1 MALGYDGVI
10 RIDTQINRDGLTK
23 GLKEISS
30 SLEKEVRS
38 SEKLLEDLQKKR
50 GEALTAAQ
58 VKRSAF
64 EEETAKAQSLKK
76 ELLELQKIAD
86 NQKLPQ
92 SARLEAEA
100 KIPLVQLDLDRQKES
115 VDALRREYEKIS
127 ASVETQL
134 RISCTVSAFCSTVPM
149 VIKLSS

>member
-50 GEALTAAQ
+50 GEALNAAQ

-64 EEETAKAQSLKK
+64 EEESAKAQSLKK
-76 ELLELQKIAD
+76 ELHSHK
-86 NQKLPQ
+86 
-92 SARLEAEA
+92 
-100 KIPLVQLDLDRQKES
+100 
-115 VDALRREYEKIS
+115 RERFS
-127 ASVETQL
+127 L
-134 RISCTVSAFCSTVPM
+134 N
-149 VIKLSS
+149 